1 MHLWLIS
8 NRIPSVSFDCN
19 VPNWKQES
27 SGIGFDDYGGELELY
42 SFNITN
48 PEDKPTPKVLGKVK
62 TASRFS
68 SIGWSVGAGGNGL
81 IAGGMTDGSVC
92 IFDPSALLAGSSE
105 AALIST
111 TSEHKGG
118 AVSAMAFSP
127 HNPMELATGGSDGGV
142 MITDL
147 SDPANPRVT
156 RISANAPAQQQS
168 AEITRLCWNSQV
180 PHILASA
187 AGNGTVVVWDLKQN
201 KAWCELRCESSGA
214 AVADMAW
221 NPSEGLHLLTASSD
235 DRNPVLKLW
244 DLRSST
250 TVPLTTLQGHQQ
262 GILSMSWCP
271 HDESMLLT

>member
-1 MHLWLIS
+1 M
-8 NRIPSVSFDCN
+8 
-19 VPNWKQES
+19 
-27 SGIGFDDYGGELELY
+27 
-42 SFNITN
+42 
-48 PEDKPTPKVLGKVK
+48 GKVK

-68 SIGWSVGAGGNGL
+68 SIGWSGGGSSGAGL
-81 IAGGMTDGSVC
+81 IAGGMTDGSIC
-92 IFDPSALLAGSSE
+92 IFDPSVLLSGGGAGSSE
-105 AALIST
+105 ASLISAI
-111 TSEHKGG
+111 SEHKGG
-118 AVSAMAFSP
+118 AVSAMAFRP
-127 HNPMELATGGSDGGV
+127 HNPMELATGGSDGEV
-142 MITDL
+142 IITDL
-147 SDPANPRVT
+147 SDPARPKVT
-156 RISANAPAQQQS
+156 RISAGAPQKQS

-214 AVADMAW
+214 SVSDMAW

>member
-1 MHLWLIS
+1 
-8 NRIPSVSFDCN
+8 
-19 VPNWKQES
+19 
-27 SGIGFDDYGGELELY
+27 
-42 SFNITN
+42 
-48 PEDKPTPKVLGKVK
+48 
-62 TASRFS
+62 
-68 SIGWSVGAGGNGL
+68 
-81 IAGGMTDGSVC
+81 MTDGSIC
-92 IFDPSALLAGSSE
+92 IFDPSALLSGEGAGPSE
-105 AALIST
+105 AAPVST
-111 TSEHKGG
+111 ISEHKGG
-118 AVSAMAFSP
+118 AVSAMAFGP
-127 HNPMELATGGSDGGV
+127 HNPMELATGGSDGEV
-142 MITDL
+142 IITDL
-147 SDPANPRVT
+147 SDPANPKVT
-156 RISANAPAQQQS
+156 RVSANAPQKQS

-214 AVADMAW
+214 SVSDMAW

-250 TVPLTTLQGHQQ
+250 TLPLTTLQGHQQ